1 MENKKSYDIVEFFN
15 KFNEPYFIDCF
26 NKLTTELREKISF
39 DIKILNASIQF
50 TKENSTFSACGF
62 RRSKNYFFVEF
73 YNENSITDKKIVR
86 EVKPDRVYQG
96 KKIDYRISRV
106 EIRNEI
112 EIDEE
117 LIEWIVKSYKLV
129 EKLDNAST

>member
-1 MENKKSYDIVEFFN
+1 MSNGIEEFFK
-15 KFNEPYFIDCF
+15 KFNEPYFVGCID
-26 NKLTTELREKISF
+26 KLITKLREKISF
-39 DIKILNASIQF
+39 EIKILNASIQF
-50 TKENSTFSACGF
+50 TKENYTFSACGF

-112 EIDEE
+112 EIDAE

-129 EKLDNAST
+129 EKLDNAGT